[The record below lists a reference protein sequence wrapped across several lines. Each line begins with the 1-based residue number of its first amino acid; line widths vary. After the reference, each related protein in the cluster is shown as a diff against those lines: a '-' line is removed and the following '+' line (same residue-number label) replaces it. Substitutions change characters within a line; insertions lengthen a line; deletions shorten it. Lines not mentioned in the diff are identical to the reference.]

1 MHVDELRFATRLIEI
16 DSSSPTGVL
25 EAIDTVAAEL
35 EAHDIH
41 VVRRAPLG
49 RPCLLAT
56 VGSGPVR
63 IILHGHADVVP
74 AGPELFRPRIDGDLL
89 FGRGS
94 LDMKAA
100 LAAMVGALLDA
111 RDIEGCE
118 VQLVVVPDEERAD
131 PRRSCTEELVKE
143 GLRADL
149 VICGEPTDLTV
160 GVTAKG
166 ALMLRASVV
175 GVGAHGSTPH
185 LGRNAVLDGVAM
197 FSRIADLPFMNEVRA
212 PFDRASANLGRISGG
227 DAINKVA
234 DRCAMHIDVR
244 HLPGQD
250 ADEVL
255 AQLASVG
262 DWAIEPLL
270 RIPPLDVSPDAPLV
284 RALRAA
290 AGRNGGAEHPSARD
304 GTSDGVAFAQVG
316 VPAVEFGPHGA
327 GHHGPDEHVS
337 IPSLRGYRVALGDFL
352 TQVATTGA
360 ETTEVPAA

>member
-1 MHVDELRFATRLIEI
+1 MSVDELRFATRLIEI
-16 DSSSPTGVL
+16 DSSSPAGVL
-25 EAIDTVAAEL
+25 EAIDTVETEL
-35 EAHDIH
+35 EANGIA
-41 VVRRAPLG
+41 VERRAPLG

-74 AGPELFRPRIDGDLL
+74 AAPELFRPRIDGDLL
-89 FGRGS
+89 HGRGA

-100 LAAMVGALLDA
+100 LAALVAATIDA
-111 RDIEGCE
+111 RDIVGCE

-131 PRRSCTEELVKE
+131 PRQSCTEELVRD

-166 ALMLRASVV
+166 ALMLRASLA
-175 GVGAHGSTPH
+175 GRGAHGSTPE
-185 LGRNAVLDGVAM
+185 LGRNAILEGVAM
-197 FSRIADLPFMNEVRA
+197 FNRIASLPFMNEARP
-212 PFDRASANLGRISGG
+212 PFDRASANLGRIVGG

-244 HLPGQD
+244 YLPGQD
-250 ADEVL
+250 PDDVL
-255 AQLASVG
+255 DQLASLG
-262 DWAIEPLL
+262 DWVIDPLL
-270 RIPPLDVSPDAPLV
+270 RIPPLDVSPNAPLV
-284 RALRAA
+284 RALRSAA
-290 AGRNGGAEHPSARD
+290 ARNGGDERPSSRD

-316 VPAVEFGPHGA
+316 VPAVEFGPHGR

-337 IPSLRGYRVALGDFL
+337 ISSLRAYRSALGDFL
-352 TQVATTGA
+352 HQAAAMGVAA
-360 ETTEVPAA
+360 EEVPAA